1 MSAPAMTM
9 DALTH
14 ALSNERRRQVV
25 RVLNQTG
32 ELPLKDLCE
41 HVASRETDTDVGD
54 APRDDRQNCYIALY
68 QNHLDKLN
76 DAGIVEWNSSSRD
89 PVTPGQNHAV
99 AYRALGDIT
108 SQLTAVNRRRRLRAR
123 LVDYLP
129 TFDAPTDTEIAT
141 DGGDRA

>member
-41 HVASRETDTDVGD
+41 HVASRETDTDVGN
-54 APRDDRQNCYIALY
+54 APRDARQNCYIALY
-68 QNHLDKLN
+68 QNHLDKL
-76 DAGIVEWNSSSRD
+76 DEAGIVDWNSNSRD

-99 AYRALGDIT
+99 ACRALADIT
-108 SQLTAVNRRRRLRAR
+108 GQLAATSRRRRLRTR
-123 LVDYLP
+123 LTDLLP
-129 TFDAPTDTEIAT
+129 TIELSADPEVAT
-141 DGGDRA
+141 DAGDRV